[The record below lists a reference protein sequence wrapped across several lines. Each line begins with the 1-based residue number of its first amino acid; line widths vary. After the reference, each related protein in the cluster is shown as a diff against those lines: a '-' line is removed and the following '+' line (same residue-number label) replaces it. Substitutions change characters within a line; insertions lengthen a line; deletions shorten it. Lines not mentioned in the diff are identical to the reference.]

1 MKISSLFLCFIIVIL
16 SCIPCADVLAMGK
29 LHGGPLT
36 EKSITTH
43 STEKERS
50 DFCSPFCVCSC
61 CNTTSEVI
69 SSTPLVVISKPISS
83 EYNEAYMGEV
93 ISLPLSVWQPPKLS

>member
-1 MKISSLFLCFIIVIL
+1 MFLGFMIVIL
-16 SCIPCADVLAMGK
+16 SCIPCADVFAMGK
-29 LHGGPLT
+29 LQGGSLA
-36 EKSITTH
+36 EKRITTH
-43 STEKERS
+43 ASEKELS

-61 CNTTSEVI
+61 CNTTSEI
-69 SSTPLVVISKPISS
+69 TPSTPLVVISKSISS